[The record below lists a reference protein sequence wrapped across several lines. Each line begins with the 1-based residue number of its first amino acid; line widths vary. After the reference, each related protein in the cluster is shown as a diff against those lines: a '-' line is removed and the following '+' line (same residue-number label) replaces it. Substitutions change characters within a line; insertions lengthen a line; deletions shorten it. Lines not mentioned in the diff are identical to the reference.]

1 MHEDNRQARFIRIYE
16 TRYHPAMYKFCES
29 LFRYRRRQCR
39 TVNIGKVRIGS
50 DHPVA
55 VQSMCTT
62 DTLDTGGS
70 VAQAIAIADAGG
82 EIIRYTAQGRSQ
94 AENLRN
100 IRDEMR
106 KKGYDTPLV
115 ADIHFN
121 PAAAEIAA
129 RNVEKVR
136 INPGNFIDGRATL
149 SGVEYSD
156 EEYEAELKRLDDKFT
171 ELLNICRDHGTA
183 LRIGVNHGSLSDR
196 IMSRYGDTV
205 EGMAAS
211 AMEFLSICRRERF
224 DNVVV
229 SMKSSN
235 TQVMVRAYRMM
246 AAAMSDEG
254 MDYPLHLGVTEAGE
268 GEDGRIRSAV
278 GIGALMADGLGDT
291 IRVSLTEAPEAEI
304 PVAMRLVEI
313 MAEREGHDA
322 IPEQPT
328 GTYAPYDYRRRPSVA
343 KDGIG
348 GDNPIAVLCSPPEGS
363 VVLTLSDLTDERLS
377 RLKADGTVIVAE
389 SRNAN
394 PTAELRAFFM
404 RLDNYGIHNPVIIS
418 RRYGHMSSDEL
429 ALRAAA
435 DCGGLFI
442 DGYGDGLIIDGE
454 GHDRAECERLAY
466 GILQAA
472 RVRFTR
478 TEYISCPGC
487 GRTLFALG
495 DTLRRVKEA
504 TAGLKGLKIAVM
516 GCIVNGPGEMAD
528 ADYGYVGA
536 GPGRI
541 TLYKGKKPVKT
552 IPEERAIDELIA
564 LLRDNDEL

>member
-1 MHEDNRQARFIRIYE
+1 MIDLFNYSRRKASVVNVGNTPLGGDN
-16 TRYHPAMYKFCES
+16 P
-29 LFRYRRRQCR
+29 
-39 TVNIGKVRIGS
+39 VR
-50 DHPVA
+50 
-55 VQSMCTT
+55 VQSMTTTQTT
-62 DTLDTGGS
+62 DTEGS
-70 VAQAIAIADAGG
+70 VAQTERIVDAGG
-82 EIIRYTAQGRSQ
+82 EYVRLTTQGVRE
-94 AENLRN
+94 AENLKN
-100 IRDEMR
+100 IGERLRAD
-106 KKGYDTPLV
+106 GYAVPIV
-115 ADIHFN
+115 ADVHFN
-121 PAAAEIAA
+121 PNVADVAALYAG
-129 RNVEKVR
+129 KVR
-136 INPGNFIDGRATL
+136 VNPGNYVDPARTFRQL
-149 SGVEYSD
+149 EYTD
-156 EEYEAELKRLDDKFT
+156 EEYAAELQKIEQRFVPF
-171 ELLNICRDHGTA
+171 LNICREHHTA
-183 LRIGVNHGSLSDR
+183 VRIGVNHGSLSDR

-205 EGMAAS
+205 EGMVAS

-246 AAAMSDEG
+246 AAAMADEG

-291 IRVSLTEAPEAEI
+291 IRVSLTEAPEEEI

-328 GTYAPYDYRRRPSVA
+328 DTYAPYDYRRRPSVA

>member
-1 MHEDNRQARFIRIYE
+1 V
-16 TRYHPAMYKFCES
+16 K
-29 LFRYRRRQCR
+29 
-39 TVNIGKVRIGS
+39 IGS

-62 DTLDTGGS
+62 DTLDTAAS
-70 VAQAIAIADAGG
+70 VAQAVAIADAGG
-82 EIIRYTAQGRSQ
+82 DIVRYTAQGRSQ

-100 IRDEMR
+100 IRNELR
-106 KKGYDTPLV
+106 ARGYDTPLV

-121 PAAAEIAA
+121 PAAADIAA
-129 RNVEKVR
+129 RHVEKVR
-136 INPGNFIDGRATL
+136 INPGNFIDKRATL

-156 EEYEAELKRLDDKFT
+156 EEYGAELGRLDEKFT
-171 ELLNICRDHGTA
+171 EFLKICRDHGTA
-183 LRIGVNHGSLSDR
+183 VRIGVNHGSLSDR
-196 IMSRYGDTV
+196 IMSRYGDTA
-205 EGMAAS
+205 EGMVAS
-211 AMEFLSICRRERF
+211 AMEFLSICRREGF
-224 DNVVV
+224 DDTVV

-246 AAAMSDEG
+246 SAAMYEAG

-278 GIGALMADGLGDT
+278 GIGALMTDGLGDT
-291 IRVSLTEAPEAEI
+291 VRVSLTEAPEAEI
-304 PVAMRLVEI
+304 PVARRLVEI
-313 MAEREGHDA
+313 MAEREGHTP

-328 GTYAPYDYRRRPSVA
+328 GTYHPYDYCRRRTDA
-343 KDGIG
+343 KNGIG
-348 GDNPIAVLCSPPEGS
+348 GVNPIAVLSSPPAGS
-363 VVLTLSDLTDERLS
+363 VTLTLSDLTDDMLS

-389 SRNAN
+389 STNAN
-394 PTAELRAFFM
+394 PTAELRALFM
-404 RLDNYGIHNPVIIS
+404 RLDTCGACNPVIIS
-418 RRYGHMSSDEL
+418 RRYGAMSSEEL
-429 ALRAAA
+429 TLRAAA

-442 DGYGDGLIIDGE
+442 DGYGDGLMISSQ
-454 GHDRAECERLAY
+454 GHTAAECERLAY

-472 RVRFTR
+472 RVRFTK

-495 DTLRRVKEA
+495 DTLRRVKKA
-504 TAGLKGLKIAVM
+504 TSGLKGLKIAVM

-541 TLYKGKKPVKT
+541 TLYKGKTPVRT
-552 IPEERAIDELIA
+552 IPEERAIDELTA
-564 LLRDNDEL
+564 LLKENNEL

>member
-1 MHEDNRQARFIRIYE
+1 
-16 TRYHPAMYKFCES
+16 MYKFCES

-100 IRDEMR
+100 IRDELR

-205 EGMAAS
+205 EGMVAS

-328 GTYAPYDYRRRPSVA
+328 DTYAPYDYRR
-343 KDGIG
+343 
-348 GDNPIAVLCSPPEGS
+348 
-363 VVLTLSDLTDERLS
+363 
-377 RLKADGTVIVAE
+377 
-389 SRNAN
+389 
-394 PTAELRAFFM
+394 
-404 RLDNYGIHNPVIIS
+404 
-418 RRYGHMSSDEL
+418 
-429 ALRAAA
+429 
-435 DCGGLFI
+435 
-442 DGYGDGLIIDGE
+442 
-454 GHDRAECERLAY
+454 
-466 GILQAA
+466 
-472 RVRFTR
+472 
-478 TEYISCPGC
+478 
-487 GRTLFALG
+487 
-495 DTLRRVKEA
+495 
-504 TAGLKGLKIAVM
+504 
-516 GCIVNGPGEMAD
+516 
-528 ADYGYVGA
+528 
-536 GPGRI
+536 
-541 TLYKGKKPVKT
+541 
-552 IPEERAIDELIA
+552 
-564 LLRDNDEL
+564 

>member
-1 MHEDNRQARFIRIYE
+1 
-16 TRYHPAMYKFCES
+16 MYKFCES
-29 LFRYRRRQCR
+29 LFRYRRRPCR
-39 TVNIGKVRIGS
+39 TVKIGPVEIGS
-50 DHPVA
+50 GHRVA

-62 DTLDTGGS
+62 DTLDTSGS

-82 EIIRYTAQGRSQ
+82 EIVRYTAQGRSQ
-94 AENLRN
+94 AENLRY
-100 IRDEMR
+100 IKEALRA
-106 KKGYDTPLV
+106 KGYDTPLV

-129 RNVEKVR
+129 RHVEKVR

-156 EEYEAELKRLDDKFT
+156 EEYDAELKRLDYKFT
-171 ELLNICRDHGTA
+171 ELLDICRDHGTV

-205 EGMAAS
+205 EGMVAS
-211 AMEFLSICRRERF
+211 AMEFLAICRRERF
-224 DNVVV
+224 EGAVV

-246 AAAMSDEG
+246 VAAMAEEG

-304 PVAMRLVEI
+304 PVARQLVAI
-313 MAEREGHDA
+313 VSEREGHA
-322 IPEQPT
+322 PIPEQPT
-328 GTYAPYDYRRRPSVA
+328 DTYNPYDYRRRASKA
-343 KDGIG
+343 KDGLG
-348 GDNPIAVLCSPPEGS
+348 GSNPIAVLSSPPEGS
-363 VVLTLSDLTDERLS
+363 VTLTLSDLTDERLS

-389 SRNAN
+389 SDNAN
-394 PTAELRAFFM
+394 PTAELRAFFL
-404 RLDNYGIHNPVIIS
+404 RLDSHGVDNPVIIS

-429 ALRAAA
+429 TLRAAV
-435 DCGGLFI
+435 DCGSLFI
-442 DGYGDGLIIDGE
+442 DGYGDGLMITCP
-454 GHDRAECERLAY
+454 GHAAAECERLAY

-504 TAGLKGLKIAVM
+504 TAGLKGIKIAVM

-541 TLYKGKKPVKT
+541 TLYKGKEPVKT
-552 IPEERAIDELIA
+552 IPEDRAIEELIA
-564 LLRDNDEL
+564 LLEENGELKEQRL